1 MNVLGYNEPA
11 IMERN
16 AILFLSQN
24 HDARNDQQAERGDD
38 ASSRIARRDWRG
50 LGVNTALH

>member
-1 MNVLGYNEPA
+1 MNGLGYNESP

-24 HDARNDQQAERGDD
+24 HDAQIDQQAERMG
-38 ASSRIARRDWRG
+38 RVLRDN
-50 LGVNTALH
+50 V